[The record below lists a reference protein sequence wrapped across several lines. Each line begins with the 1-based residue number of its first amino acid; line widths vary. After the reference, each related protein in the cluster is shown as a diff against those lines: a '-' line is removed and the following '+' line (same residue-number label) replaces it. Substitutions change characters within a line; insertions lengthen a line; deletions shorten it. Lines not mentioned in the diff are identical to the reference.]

1 MPRYFFHLC
10 RDGDRLVDHDGQSL
24 RDADQAWETAKS
36 VALDL
41 MSGAPPEN
49 ASWSSYHFEVTSE
62 AGEVLLELPFAEVR
76 GVKSQPS

>member
-1 MPRYFFHLC
+1 
-10 RDGDRLVDHDGQSL
+10 
-24 RDADQAWETAKS
+24 